1 MIRFL
6 RAGTGSKW
14 HSKITD
20 QDYRQAQAEY
30 AQEKSRNPDIGKQ
43 ILNDIISWIETR
55 VGNADW
61 FDKNAL
67 LVAGDAVAE
76 QLHILGHAFSIRQR
90 AEGVASEFFLDN
102 FSTSLI
108 TKAEDAQFKKICE
121 KHDQLATTGFMVFYG
136 EGGPGAVSKTLS
148 AGIQVTRL
156 LVGPF
161 SFVLGRIPYVAL
173 VYYLIWVTSALVDW
187 VVVGLPYLIWRVA
200 QGVPT
205 AYLDAEIDHGSYV
218 FGDSKLAKEA
228 MRNAVRNRQSSAEA
242 FATVLIAMWLEYK
255 LIETVRKNRSQ

>member
-6 RAGTGSKW
+6 RAGIGSKW

-30 AQEKSRNPDIGKQ
+30 AQLKGQNPDIGKQ
-43 ILNDIISWIETR
+43 ILNDVIIWIETR
-55 VGNADW
+55 VGQADW

-136 EGGPGAVSKTLS
+136 DGGPGAVSKALS
-148 AGIQVTRL
+148 AGIQVVRL

-173 VYYLIWVTSALVDW
+173 LYYLIWVASALTDW
-187 VVVGLPYLIWRVA
+187 VFVGLPYLIWKAA
-200 QGVPT
+200 QGVPSS
-205 AYLDAEIDHGSYV
+205 YLDAEIDHGVYV
-218 FGDSKLAKEA
+218 FGNSQLAKESI
-228 MRNAVRNRQSSAEA
+228 RNAVRKRPSDAEA
-242 FATVLIAMWLEYK
+242 FATVLIAVWIEYK
-255 LIETVRKNRSQ
+255 LIETVRKNRGQ